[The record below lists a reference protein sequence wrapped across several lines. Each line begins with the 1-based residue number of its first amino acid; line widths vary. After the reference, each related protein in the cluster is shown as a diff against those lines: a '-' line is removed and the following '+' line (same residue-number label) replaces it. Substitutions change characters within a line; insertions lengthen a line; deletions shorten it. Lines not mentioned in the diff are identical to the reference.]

1 MDIIYN
7 KVTNFEEDNNFSIDL
22 TTNNEIQNM
31 FFKERE
37 EWLVTGLK
45 LKTKKFENSDEY
57 KEIERVSD
65 LINKIKN
72 EKKKTKQYNAWR
84 NTNKITN
91 FHILILIL

>member
-1 MDIIYN
+1 MDIICN

-31 FFKERE
+31 FFKECE

-65 LINKIKN
+65 LINKIKI
-72 EKKKTKQYNAWR
+72 EKKTNNITHGEIQTKLP
-84 NTNKITN
+84 N

>member
-72 EKKKTKQYNAWR
+72 EKKKKT
-84 NTNKITN
+84 I
-91 FHILILIL
+91 